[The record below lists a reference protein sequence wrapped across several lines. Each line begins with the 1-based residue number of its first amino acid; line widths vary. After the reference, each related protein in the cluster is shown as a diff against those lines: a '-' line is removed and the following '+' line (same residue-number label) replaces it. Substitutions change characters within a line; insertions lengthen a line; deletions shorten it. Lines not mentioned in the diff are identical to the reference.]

1 MNCFEHPQKPAHGT
15 CTFCG
20 RGLCRDCATV
30 VQGKLSCRGK
40 CEQEVAR
47 ERQLLQKSER
57 AMDQR
62 SVVYE
67 TSGNMYHQAFAIT
80 AFFGLAFVFLGALA
94 HDLSHS
100 LLDTGT
106 TTPEALN
113 PINRINQKLLAWLS
127 LVLYLISGACGL
139 SLVYNHWTGSGFA
152 GCLALTVAIMFYLEV
167 RLIRHPCAETAKPF
181 YIFGFLFFL
190 LPIIGHVVDLAI

>member
-57 AMDQR
+57 AIDQR

-80 AFFGLAFVFLGALA
+80 AFFGLAFVFLGALLMFA
-94 HDLSHS
+94 ENAVLGGVMLGVGAILTIRGFGLARAGRSFRA
-100 LLDTGT
+100 LAAEEGETGT
-106 TTPEALN
+106 
-113 PINRINQKLLAWLS
+113 KS
-127 LVLYLISGACGL
+127 
-139 SLVYNHWTGSGFA
+139 
-152 GCLALTVAIMFYLEV
+152 
-167 RLIRHPCAETAKPF
+167 
-181 YIFGFLFFL
+181 
-190 LPIIGHVVDLAI
+190 